1 MELQRKG
8 LSRKTNNV
16 RENLVTKAGCL
27 LSKFRNL
34 NFIISILILPRPAAK
49 TKLFSTIL
57 CFISILRS
65 QKSHGLK
72 LTKNFFQLVTQH
84 AVLKFSLLRV
94 SSRTAN
100 FLLLWWLVGTKH
112 FPESKTRPRNQ
123 KHFPESK
130 ARTRIQKHF
139 PESTKST
146 K

>member
-100 FLLLWWLVGTKH
+100 FRV
-112 FPESKTRPRNQ
+112 SMVARRDKTLP
-123 KHFPESK
+123 
-130 ARTRIQKHF
+130 RIQNTSQK
-139 PESTKST
+139 PKTLPRIQSTYQNPKT
-146 K
+146 LPRIH